1 MKYTALVDA
10 AKKAKRHAHAPY
22 SNFRV
27 GAAVLTKS
35 GEIITGCNIENSSYS
50 LTMCAERTAIF
61 KAMSESKTAF
71 TALAIVSDDPEL
83 ITPCG
88 ACRQVI
94 LDLAGNIDI
103 ILTTKNGN
111 IKILKMNKLLP
122 YPFTGR
128 SLEQFKKEK

>member
-1 MKYTALVDA
+1 
-10 AKKAKRHAHAPY
+10 
-22 SNFRV
+22 
-27 GAAVLTKS
+27 
-35 GEIITGCNIENSSYS
+35 
-50 LTMCAERTAIF
+50 MCAERTAIF

-128 SLEQFKKEK
+128 SLKQFKKEK